1 MDTTFS
7 FLGLTVHAYGLC
19 ASLAAMC
26 MLAGMR
32 IAGRD
37 RLPKGAAAVFGTLGI
52 PLGVLGARLLYCLC
66 NLTTFTQTYEN
77 PWLMLRFFDGGFS
90 LPGLIAGLCLA
101 AALTAR
107 LLHMRVSDVLD
118 AACVPAGLALAV
130 LRFGEQFTDLGIGKA
145 VQEGFATAHFP
156 WLFAASRMGVAV
168 EYRLNVWAYETAAGL
183 ILFVLTL
190 LARRALQ
197 RRSGDTALFFA
208 LLFGASQILLESMR
222 DDGHMLLIFLRVGQL
237 GAAVL
242 PLVACA
248 VLCRRA
254 GALRRWL
261 TWAVVA
267 LCVLAVVLLEFSL
280 DGRLT
285 FGTPSLA
292 RDYGIMAAACAALF
306 AVPGSLL
313 LLPKSRKDGNA

>member
-7 FLGLTVHAYGLC
+7 LLGLTGHAYGLC
-19 ASLAAMC
+19 ASLAALC
-26 MLAGMR
+26 LLRGMR
-32 IAGRD
+32 VSGRD
-37 RLPKGAAAVFGTLGI
+37 RLPEGTTAVFGALGI
-52 PLGVLGARLLYCLC
+52 VLGVLGARLLYCLC

-101 AALTAR
+101 AVLTAR
-107 LLHMRVSDVLD
+107 LLRARASDVLD

-130 LRFGEQFTDLGIGKA
+130 LRFGERFTDLGVGKA

-156 WLFAASRMGVAV
+156 WLFATSRMGVAV
-168 EYRLNVWAYETAAGL
+168 EYRLNVWAYEAAAGL
-183 ILFVLTL
+183 ILFALTL
-190 LARRALQ
+190 LARRALK

-208 LLFGASQILLESMR
+208 LLFGSSQILLESMR

-242 PLVACA
+242 PLWACA

-254 GALRRWL
+254 GALRRVV
-261 TWAVVA
+261 TWTAVA

-285 FGTPSLA
+285 VGKPSLA
-292 RDYGIMAAACAALF
+292 RDYGIMASACAALF

-313 LLPKSRKDGNA
+313 LLPDSRKDGNE